1 MSSQCRKVWKDEN
14 ARKRTSRD
22 VGGGYDSSCLSA
34 DDHENEV
41 QGEIEWQRH
50 KPVSHPERA
59 KVGTAVQPYRL
70 VFSIGQLHA
79 EGEVGWWYVERGSSG
94 SGSPLSALRCIRFLN
109 VEKGPSS
116 T

>member
-1 MSSQCRKVWKDEN
+1 M
-14 ARKRTSRD
+14 
-22 VGGGYDSSCLSA
+22 
-34 DDHENEV
+34 

-94 SGSPLSALRCIRFLN
+94 SGSREAAFCRIHLQLSYLPSVPAMIV
-109 VEKGPSS
+109 VEKAKKDSVVCS
-116 T
+116 VVD